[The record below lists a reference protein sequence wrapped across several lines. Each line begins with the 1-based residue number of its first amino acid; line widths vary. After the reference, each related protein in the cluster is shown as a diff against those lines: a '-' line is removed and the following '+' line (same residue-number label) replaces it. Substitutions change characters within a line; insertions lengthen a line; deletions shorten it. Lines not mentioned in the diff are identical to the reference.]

1 MQDEQDG
8 LSSSTSLFPNELS
21 HQDSQS
27 LPGSQLPDRNVNIYT
42 EMPDPHAYPFFGSH
56 DHSNSHVDYALNPL
70 NDTLADTDTYNDP
83 YSQPAQHII
92 EHSSAQLV
100 NDVSPMANRLSDHG
114 DISYTST
121 NDSRSGLTFPYAH
134 RSSQPPN
141 SGFPSHFDGSIDQS
155 FSHQQS
161 SIQLNLFESDNNMTR
176 SMVQNPREQAPPD
189 IPLLSRVNH
198 LTPSQQPP
206 EKGRKLAHG
215 TSHGKSSG
223 TDQTRECRAR
233 KDRDSARKGRN
244 HAELQSCRIAKK
256 RPSNKPA
263 LQRKQDPHHT
273 TVAAC
278 SLWLSQNSGKM
289 PSEHEMSCLSV
300 CFGSSIEPI
309 RNWFRR
315 NVTVSMEDEDTG
327 YQTMRASTTDI
338 ASHYRGN
345 RGCKRKATSI
355 GVRAVTSIQIPRNE
369 SRPFPC
375 TSRCSK
381 SFKKK
386 AGWERHEEKNRV
398 QRLWICDFQGCR
410 NKEGRKRVWLNRKE
424 HFLKHLSSHHPGLN
438 PSSQDIENCYVQ
450 LKSNFDRHCIF
461 SLCDHTFQSWKER
474 NDHIGEHFQRPWE
487 MSEWRDMDEEEK
499 DTDATDA
506 REDESG
512 DSESKDPSDESGSD
526 DTEDGAPGLGP
537 SNSSHDRGFDRHGGH
552 PGSSAQ
558 RPGSNSHHSR
568 SGGGAS
574 TAVFQYSCGTHGC
587 QAEPSVSDISIRS
600 QRQLFLECRDLSSGS
615 SQARSRLP
623 TRIQTVIR
631 PFVAAQSMQIHPLRV
646 LGRGSSAIVDEVKMQ
661 GCEAT
666 FARKQMLNRT
676 RDQKRSIHREVIIMA
691 RLKHPHIIHF
701 VASYQQMNSIN
712 YLIRPVAD
720 CNLLQYLTGQYSGP
734 DHRSEM
740 VRWFSCLASGLQY
753 LHNCGVRH
761 RDIKPSNMLLSNS
774 RILYS
779 DFGSS
784 NMIPDDDSW
793 ESESA
798 DFTERYAA
806 PEVFRGHRGRAA
818 DIFALG
824 CVFIE
829 IYAFVMQDPWRDERE
844 RTHHNN
850 LLLSDA
856 REQYMS
862 TSNINRGQ
870 AATMPPSGTDISTV
884 QAQCKA
890 MTESRPEQRPTAAE
904 IARRIPARVC
914 CEEGIPREAVLPERT
929 KRLTPMAFDETA
941 DSPGAMPLLFNS
953 SDDGT
958 LSDISCSTVQSYE
971 IKSPAHWDTV
981 SQDSGLTT
989 KAGSTSLYMGADT
1002 YCLPSYNSHSPALQL
1017 FLRDE
1022 NLWHEF
1028 LFFGK
1033 HRSRRGEEAVL
1044 KDRSMMQE

>member
-1 MQDEQDG
+1 MQHEQDG
-8 LSSSTSLFPNELS
+8 LSLSTSPFPNELS

-27 LPGSQLPDRNVNIYT
+27 LPGSQLPDRNLNIYT
-42 EMPDPHAYPFFGSH
+42 EIPDPNAYIFFGSH
-56 DHSNSHVDYALNPL
+56 DHSNSHVDYALSPR
-70 NDTLADTDTYNDP
+70 NDTLADTGTYNDL
-83 YSQPAQHII
+83 YSQPDQHII
-92 EHSSAQLV
+92 EHSPAQVV
-100 NDVSPMANRLSDHG
+100 NDVNPMANGSSDHG

-141 SGFPSHFDGSIDQS
+141 SGFPSHFDGSIGQS

-176 SMVQNPREQAPPD
+176 SMVQKPREQAPLD
-189 IPLLSRVNH
+189 IPLLSRVSH
-198 LTPSQQPP
+198 LTPQQPP

-215 TSHGKSSG
+215 ASHGKSSG
-223 TDQTRECRAR
+223 TDQARERRAR
-233 KDRDSARKGRN
+233 KDRDSVRKGKN
-244 HAELQSCRIAKK
+244 HTELQSFRIAKRK
-256 RPSNKPA
+256 PSKKPA
-263 LQRKQDPHHT
+263 LNGNQYPHHK

-309 RNWFRR
+309 RNWFKR
-315 NVTVSMEDEDTG
+315 NVTGSMEDEDTG
-327 YQTMRASTTDI
+327 YQTMRASTADI
-338 ASHYRGN
+338 ASLYRGN
-345 RGCKRKATSI
+345 RGCERKATSI
-355 GVRAVTSIQIPRNE
+355 GVRAVTSVQIPRNE
-369 SRPFPC
+369 SRPLAC
-375 TSRCSK
+375 TSRCPRT
-381 SFKKK
+381 FKEKGDWK
-386 AGWERHEEKNRV
+386 RHEEKNRV
-398 QRLWICDFQGCR
+398 QRLWICDFQECR

-424 HFLKHLSSHHPGLN
+424 HFRKHLSSHHPGLK

-450 LKSNFDRHCIF
+450 LELNFDKHCIF
-461 SLCDHTFQSWKER
+461 SSCDHIFQSWMER
-474 NDHIGEHFQRPWE
+474 IDHIGEHFKRRWE

-512 DSESKDPSDESGSD
+512 DSESDDPDDESASD
-526 DTEDGAPGLGP
+526 DTQDGASGHGP
-537 SNSSHDRGFDRHGGH
+537 SNSSHDRGADQHGGH
-552 PGSSAQ
+552 PGPSAQ
-558 RPGSNSHHSR
+558 RPGSNSHHNRSR
-568 SGGGAS
+568 DGAS
-574 TAVFQYSCGTHGC
+574 TALFQYNCRIYGC
-587 QAEPSVSDISIRS
+587 QANPSVLDISIRS
-600 QRQLFLECRDLSSGS
+600 LREPFLKSRNLCSGS
-615 SQARSRLP
+615 SQAWSRLP
-623 TRIQTVIR
+623 TRTQTVTR
-631 PFVAAQSMQIHPLRV
+631 PFVAAQSMQIHALRV

-666 FARKQMLNRT
+666 FARKQMLSRT
-676 RDQKRSIHREVIIMA
+676 RNQKRNIHREVIIMA
-691 RLKHPHIIHF
+691 RLNHPHVIHF
-701 VASYQQMNSIN
+701 FGSYQRMNSIN
-712 YLIRPVAD
+712 YILGPVAD
-720 CNLLQYLTGQYSGP
+720 CNLLQYLSGQYSGP
-734 DHRSEM
+734 EYRCE
-740 VRWFSCLASGLQY
+740 VEGWFSCLASGLQY
-753 LHNCGVRH
+753 LHHSGVRH

-806 PEVFRGHRGRAA
+806 PEVFSGHRGRAA
-818 DIFALG
+818 DVFALG
-824 CVFIE
+824 CVFTE
-829 IYAFVMQDPWRDERE
+829 IFTLYKRE
-844 RTHHNN
+844 RTYHNN

-870 AATMPPSGTDISTV
+870 ATTMPPSGTDMSTV

-904 IARRIPARVC
+904 IARQIPARVC

-929 KRLTPMAFDETA
+929 KWLTPMAFDETA

-971 IKSPAHWDTV
+971 IFGPTRSHAV
-981 SQDSGLTT
+981 SQDTGPTT
-989 KAGSTSLYMGADT
+989 KAGSSSLYIGANT
-1002 YCLPSYNSHSPALQL
+1002 YCLPSYNGHSTALEL
-1017 FLRDE
+1017 FRKEHDPLQ
-1022 NLWHEF
+1022 EF
-1028 LFFGK
+1028 LVLGK
-1033 HRSRRGEEAVL
+1033 SRIGGMRRSCIQ
-1044 KDRSMMQE
+1044 RSLDDARVVE